1 MIAAPPKPRP
11 RRSGSAALSMGS
23 IAMPQLIAPDPRVR
37 LSFIAAMEEFAAEGR
52 GEDGDDTILGR
63 HMRQYGRLWPDPDG
77 FRQFTRCLLDDAK
90 ETTPRLEGWVPA
102 TTMWWVDGDE
112 FLGRIGIRHR
122 LTSILLAGGGHVGYD
137 MRPSARRRGHATA
150 MLQAALPVARDLG
163 IESALLTCDVTNLA
177 SRKVIEACGGVLE
190 DERDGLLR
198 FWVPT

>member
-1 MIAAPPKPRP
+1 
-11 RRSGSAALSMGS
+11 
-23 IAMPQLIAPDPRVR
+23 MPELIAPDLRVR
-37 LSFIAAMEEFAAEGR
+37 LSFLAAVEEFAAEGR
-52 GEDGDDTILGR
+52 GADGDTTVLGR
-63 HMRQYGRLWPDPDG
+63 QMRQYGRLWLDPEG
-77 FRQFTRCLLDDAK
+77 FRRFTQSLLDDAK

-102 TTMWWVDGDE
+102 TTMWWVEGDE

-122 LTSILLAGGGHVGYD
+122 LTSILLGSGGHIGYD

-150 MLQAALPVARDLG
+150 MLRAALPVARDLG

-190 DERDGLLR
+190 DERDGLFR